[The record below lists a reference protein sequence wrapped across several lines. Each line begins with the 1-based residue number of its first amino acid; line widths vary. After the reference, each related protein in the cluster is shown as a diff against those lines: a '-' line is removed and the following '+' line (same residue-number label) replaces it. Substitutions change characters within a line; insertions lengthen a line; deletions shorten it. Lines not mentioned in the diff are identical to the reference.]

1 MLSHQTSI
9 ASTFPSI
16 LRYDFLMERT
26 TFTVLNCLSKC
37 FQESSRVSFLL
48 FLHINLF
55 LSIRTSFATKHNN
68 HLPVFLLKANY
79 PTILHIPIF
88 SSKITKLRFFL
99 GFNLGFFLGFKK
111 NINNCILINGKDSNT
126 IKREK
131 LIKNTKLSFD
141 LGSDYWD
148 KRKKSCLKIYKFYV
162 IDLLGVYDII
172 YITIIWSFLC
182 IWKFMLTQD
191 VNFNFLTLLSNWKND
206 LK

>member
-1 MLSHQTSI
+1 
-9 ASTFPSI
+9 
-16 LRYDFLMERT
+16 
-26 TFTVLNCLSKC
+26 
-37 FQESSRVSFLL
+37 
-48 FLHINLF
+48 
-55 LSIRTSFATKHNN
+55 
-68 HLPVFLLKANY
+68 
-79 PTILHIPIF
+79 
-88 SSKITKLRFFL
+88 
-99 GFNLGFFLGFKK
+99 
-111 NINNCILINGKDSNT
+111 
-126 IKREK
+126 